1 MVSGIGNS
9 ARGARGWCGL
19 WTVSMRIEFERFGG
33 LEPRLMNRRPKWSG
47 ELSADEEQLVR
58 PWIGPDFYSRA
69 SSPPPRHGGGA
80 FRYDITVTDGDRT
93 HHVVLAEEAVPPPL
107 RPLIDWLERKAGYHM
122 D

>member
-1 MVSGIGNS
+1 
-9 ARGARGWCGL
+9 
-19 WTVSMRIEFERFGG
+19 MRIEFERFGG
-33 LEPRLMNRRPKWSG
+33 LEPRLMNRLPKWSG

-58 PWIGPDFYSRA
+58 PWIGPDFYSLA

-107 RPLIDWLERKAGYHM
+107 RPLIDWLERKAGYRM